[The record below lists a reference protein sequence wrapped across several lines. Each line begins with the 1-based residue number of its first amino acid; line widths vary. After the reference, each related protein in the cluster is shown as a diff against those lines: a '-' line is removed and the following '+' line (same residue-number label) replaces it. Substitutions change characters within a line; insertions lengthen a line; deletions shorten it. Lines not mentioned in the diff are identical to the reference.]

1 MIDDKKIESAKEE
14 IYEDKFLGCG
24 EMVEAF
30 KDEDEKEMFDKEDI
44 KEAIGLGAEWA
55 INELIKNLWHPASEK
70 PRKGA
75 KFLYQ
80 NHYNSRFYYYIDKID
95 DILETYPNWSSYVKH
110 IRVIQWLY
118 IADLFPKEGGEK

>member
-1 MIDDKKIESAKEE
+1 MIDDKKIEEAAFDLYKNSKLDFVSSESVEGFKEGAKW
-14 IYEDKFLGCG
+14 G
-24 EMVEAF
+24 
-30 KDEDEKEMFDKEDI
+30 
-44 KEAIGLGAEWA
+44 
-55 INELIKNLWHPASEK
+55 INEFLKDLWHPASEK

-110 IRVIQWLY
+110 VRVIQWLY
-118 IADLFPKEGGEK
+118 IEDLSWTSL